1 MRSTVS
7 FLIGCVI
14 GATAILLYL
23 TETQRLVSAA
33 PRAISRVSLSPSGQD
48 AGSPG
53 SVAISNEPLIIPVQG
68 INIDR
73 LKSGFDES
81 RGGGFRVHHALD
93 ILAPR
98 GTPVLAAVAGTI
110 KKLFVSGAGGIT
122 IYEFDRAE
130 QKCYYYAH
138 LDRYANFLHEGQVV
152 EQGDVIG
159 YVGTTGNAPANTPHL
174 HFAISIL
181 TPAKEWWKGEPIDP
195 YPLLL
200 QFATTRVS
208 APR

>member
-7 FLIGCVI
+7 FLIGCVL

-33 PRAISRVSLSPSGQD
+33 PKNGLPGRQL
-48 AGSPG
+48 AGLPDG
-53 SVAISNEPLIIPVQG
+53 AAISNEPLMMPVQG
-68 INIDR
+68 ITIDH
-73 LKSGFDES
+73 LKSGLDQS
-81 RGGGFRVHHALD
+81 RAGGFRVHHALD

-98 GTPVLAAVAGTI
+98 GTPVLAAVSGTI
-110 KKLFVSGAGGIT
+110 KKLLVSGAGGIT

-174 HFAISIL
+174 HFAIMVL
-181 TPAKEWWKGEPIDP
+181 TPAKEWWKGEPVDP
-195 YPLLL
+195 YPLLA
-200 QFATTRVS
+200 QSATTRVS

>member
-33 PRAISRVSLSPSGQD
+33 PVAVSPGRPV
-48 AGSPG
+48 AGSRG
-53 SVAISNEPLIIPVQG
+53 IAVANEPLIIPVEG
-68 INIDR
+68 ITADH
-73 LKSGFDES
+73 LKSSFDES

-98 GTPVLAAVAGTI
+98 GTPVLAAVSGTI
-110 KKLFVSGAGGIT
+110 RKLFVSGAGGIT

-130 QKCYYYAH
+130 EKCYYYAH
-138 LDRYANFLHEGQVV
+138 LDRYTNLLHEGQVV

-174 HFAISIL
+174 HFAITVL
-181 TPAKEWWKGEPIDP
+181 TPSKEWWKGEPINP
-195 YPLLL
+195 FPLLV
-200 QFATTRVS
+200 QSATTRAS

>member
-33 PRAISRVSLSPSGQD
+33 PVAGSRGRPV

-53 SVAISNEPLIIPVQG
+53 IAVANEPLIIPVEG
-68 INIDR
+68 ITADH
-73 LKSGFDES
+73 LKSSFDES

-93 ILAPR
+93 ILVPR
-98 GTPVLAAVAGTI
+98 GTPVLAAVSGTI
-110 KKLFVSGAGGIT
+110 RKLFVNGAGGIT

-130 QKCYYYAH
+130 EKCYYYAH
-138 LDRYANFLHEGQVV
+138 LDRYTNLLHEGQVV

-174 HFAISIL
+174 HFAITVL
-181 TPAKEWWKGEPIDP
+181 TPSREWWKGEPIDP
-195 YPLLL
+195 FPLLV
-200 QFATTRVS
+200 QSATTRAS